1 MAQTRDIYSSRVSLA
16 SSPRRW
22 GRRSC
27 IVGSLPELSQ
37 PSSVVHDRP
46 NFGRACVLTSRPA
59 FELSRRR
66 NDICP
71 DETAIAPGFKKT
83 ASGRCCVGSVFR
95 NWSRGFVH
103 RHLSSLHAHEDAGRS
118 RRTGASSRAD
128 VVPVLHLA
136 TDCRG
141 HREGGRVHLLALQGV
156 RPDVE
161 RRTAAREQSSRLL
174 GALT

>member
-1 MAQTRDIYSSRVSLA
+1 MAQTRDISSSKVSLA
-16 SSPRRW
+16 SSPRRC
-22 GRRSC
+22 GQRSC

-46 NFGRACVLTSRPA
+46 NFGRVCVLHLTTY
-59 FELSRRR
+59 ELSRRR

-83 ASGRCCVGSVFR
+83 ASGRCCVGSAFR

-141 HREGGRVHLLALQGV
+141 HREGGRVDLLALQGV

-161 RRTAAREQSSRLL
+161 RRTAAPEHSSRLL